1 MNNWLVNYK
10 AAKAAGLID
19 FWPNPESLGV
29 MQDPKT
35 KAMRLSVGS
44 PSHETRL
51 RMGLTA
57 GKPDD
62 GHIWDIFNSVTDLER
77 AERGLGIQQ
86 ATMRERLA
94 KVAQELEKRS

>member
-1 MNNWLVNYK
+1 MNNWLINYK

-19 FWPNPESLGV
+19 LWPDPGSLGV

-35 KAMRLSVGS
+35 MNMRLAIGS
-44 PSHETRL
+44 SAHETRL
-51 RMGLTA
+51 RMGLPA

-62 GHIWDIFNSVTDLER
+62 GHIWDIFNSVADLER

-94 KVAQELEKRS
+94 KVAQEVEKRS